1 LTTWSIAVTVGIALG
16 AGVVRAP
23 SLVGA
28 AEWPATVVTVAG
40 TADALRKGRTTWAR
54 VELREELAEGDAV
67 RTGPTTRLS
76 LKTLTGHA
84 LRLGPGTRLA
94 LQADGASG
102 DRAPRVRMTGGWLWV
117 AGLPA
122 TASRSQLDVEVGSVM
137 VGVVRGG
144 VAIRVNRDG
153 SVLVRVH
160 HGATICSGPGDRREW
175 ERTLGERQELG
186 VPITGTPGTA
196 RPLTLEPVEAEWVK
210 WNEDQDRAGGY
221 GARAPAR

>member
-1 LTTWSIAVTVGIALG
+1 LTTWSIAVTVGIVLG
-16 AGVVRAP
+16 VARV

-40 TADALRKGRTTWAR
+40 TADAFRKGRTTWAR

-67 RTGPTTRLS
+67 RTGPATRLS

-94 LQADGASG
+94 FQADGAGSR

-122 TASRSQLDVEVGSVM
+122 AASRSQLDVEVGPVM

-175 ERTLGERQELG
+175 ERPLGERQELA
-186 VPITGTPGTA
+186 VPLTGTPGAA
-196 RPLTLEPVEAEWVK
+196 RPLTLEAVEAEWVK
-210 WNEDQDRAGGY
+210 WNQDQDRAGGY